1 MQTEKTLICIPDISG
16 FTRFMSEFDFDLA
29 SKVVPSLLNQ
39 IIYANEIG
47 LKISEI
53 EGDAVLFYKNGELP
67 SFEDLIQQCKYF
79 YKEFYK
85 QLEQLK
91 VEYSNKEVA
100 EKIPEVLGLKII
112 LHLGEDIGLVKIG
125 NHIKMLGEDVI
136 KAHKFLKNNVDS
148 DEYILLSSEMTE
160 EYGDEKINATVSKES
175 LLNGTIEDSN
185 FGEMGYT
192 SLEMKH
198 LF

>member
-29 SKVVPSLLNQ
+29 SKVVPSLLNK

-175 LLNGTIEDSN
+175 LLHGTIEDSN

>member
-1 MQTEKTLICIPDISG
+1 MQKEKTLICIPDISG

-29 SKVVPSLLNQ
+29 SKVVPSLLNK

-53 EGDAVLFYKNGELP
+53 EGDAVLFYKNGEIP

-112 LHLGEDIGLVKIG
+112 IHLGKDIGLVKIG

>member
-53 EGDAVLFYKNGELP
+53 EGDAVLFYKNGQLP
-67 SFEDLIQQCKYF
+67 NIEDLMEQCKYF
-79 YKEFYK
+79 YTEFYK
-85 QLEQLK
+85 QLEELK
-91 VEYSNKEVA
+91 QKYANKDGA
-100 EKIPEVLGLKII
+100 AKIPEVLGLKII
-112 LHLGEDIGLVKIG
+112 LHIGEDIGLVKIG
-125 NHIKMLGEDVI
+125 SRIKMLGEDVI
-136 KAHKFLKNNVDS
+136 KAHRFLKNNVDS
-148 DEYILLSSEMTE
+148 DEYILFSAETIE
-160 EYGDEKINATVSKES
+160 EYGIENINSEVSKEF
-175 LLNGTIEDSN
+175 LVNGILEDAN
-185 FGEMGYT
+185 FGNMGYT
-192 SLEMKH
+192 SIEMKH

>member
-1 MQTEKTLICIPDISG
+1 MQKEKTLICIPDISG

-29 SKVVPSLLNQ
+29 SKVVPSLLNK

-160 EYGDEKINATVSKES
+160 EYGDEKINAIVSKES

>member
-1 MQTEKTLICIPDISG
+1 MQKEKTLICIPDISG

-29 SKVVPSLLNQ
+29 SKVVPSLLNK

-175 LLNGTIEDSN
+175 LLHGTIEDSN